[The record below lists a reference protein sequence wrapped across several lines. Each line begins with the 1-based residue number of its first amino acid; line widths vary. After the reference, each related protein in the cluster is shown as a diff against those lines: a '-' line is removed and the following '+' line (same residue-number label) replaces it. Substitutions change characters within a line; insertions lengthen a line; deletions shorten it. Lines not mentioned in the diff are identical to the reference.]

1 VYNQYKENKDVVI
14 LTLNTWERI
23 KGPGRIEHVKQ
34 FMKDNKYTFPVL
46 IDETTVDRYK
56 VEGIPTKF
64 LIDRD
69 GKVQFKSIGFEGGQ
83 KMVDEMTIQ
92 IEMLLSKEFYS
103 SR

>member
-1 VYNQYKENKDVVI
+1 VI
-14 LTLNTWERI
+14 LALNTWENK
-23 KGPGRIEHVKQ
+23 KGADRLTLVKQ
-34 FMKDNKYTFPVL
+34 FMEKNKYTFPVL
-46 IDETTVDRYK
+46 IDETTVNAYK

-64 LIDRD
+64 LIDRN
-69 GKVQFKSIGFEGGQ
+69 GNIQFKSIGFEGGQ